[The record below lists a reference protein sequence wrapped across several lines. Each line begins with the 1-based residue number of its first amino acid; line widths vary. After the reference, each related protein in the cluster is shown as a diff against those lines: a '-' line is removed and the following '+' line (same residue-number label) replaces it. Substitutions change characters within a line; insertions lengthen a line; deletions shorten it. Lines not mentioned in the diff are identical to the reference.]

1 MAYML
6 TAVITGPDVVEKIA
20 SNLSG
25 GHHVE
30 LTAELALVPIAGT
43 SGQNFGD
50 EQPLL
55 LEQAFP
61 SRLASVLADAS
72 GAGPV
77 AYLEAAF
84 HGGSGEQAS
93 IVWDRRTVVL
103 GPLVDLEV
111 SPSPAAPINRAL
123 QRLGVRVAPPAEDE
137 FATIGLGRHRWTG
150 QWLADGGSPTRRP

>member
-61 SRLASVLADAS
+61 SRS
-72 GAGPV
+72 GRISRGGVPRRVRRAG
-77 AYLEAAF
+77 
-84 HGGSGEQAS
+84 
-93 IVWDRRTVVL
+93 
-103 GPLVDLEV
+103 VD
-111 SPSPAAPINRAL
+111 
-123 QRLGVRVAPPAEDE
+123 RLG
-137 FATIGLGRHRWTG
+137 
-150 QWLADGGSPTRRP
+150 S

>member
-6 TAVITGPDVVEKIA
+6 TAVVTGSSIVEKIA
-20 SNLSG
+20 ASLSG
-25 GHHVE
+25 GHVD
-30 LTAELALVPIAGT
+30 LTAELALVPIPGA
-43 SGQNFGD
+43 SGQNFDD

-55 LEQAFP
+55 LERPFP
-61 SRLASVLADAS
+61 SQLASVLADAS

-93 IVWDRRTVVL
+93 IVWDRGTVVL
-103 GPLVDLEV
+103 GPLLDLDV
-111 SPSPAAPINRAL
+111 SPSADAPINRAL
-123 QRLGVRVAPPAEDE
+123 QRLGVRTEPPAEDE

-150 QWLADGGSPTRRP
+150 QWLA

>member
-1 MAYML
+1 LAYIL
-6 TAVITGPDVVEKIA
+6 TAVVTGSGVVGKIA
-20 SNLSG
+20 SSLSG
-25 GHHVE
+25 GYHVD
-30 LTAELALVPIAGT
+30 LTSELALVPIVGA

-55 LEQAFP
+55 LERDFP

-93 IVWDRRTVVL
+93 IVWDRGTVVL

-123 QRLGVRVAPPAEDE
+123 QRLGVRVEPPAEDE
-137 FATIGLGRHRWTG
+137 FATIGLGRYRWTG
-150 QWLADGGSPTRRP
+150 QWLAGGDSPMRRP

>member
-6 TAVITGPDVVEKIA
+6 TAVVAGSNIVETIA
-20 SNLSG
+20 SSLSR
-25 GHHVE
+25 GHVD
-30 LTAELALVPIAGT
+30 LTPELALVPIPSV
-43 SGQNFGD
+43 SGRNFDD

-55 LEQAFP
+55 LEQSFP
-61 SRLASVLADAS
+61 SHLASVLADAS

-84 HGGSGEQAS
+84 QGGSGEQAS
-93 IVWDRRTVVL
+93 IVWDRGSVVL

-123 QRLGVRVAPPAEDE
+123 RRLGVRIEPPAEDE
-137 FATIGLGRHRWTG
+137 FATVGLGRRRWTG
-150 QWLADGGSPTRRP
+150 QWLD